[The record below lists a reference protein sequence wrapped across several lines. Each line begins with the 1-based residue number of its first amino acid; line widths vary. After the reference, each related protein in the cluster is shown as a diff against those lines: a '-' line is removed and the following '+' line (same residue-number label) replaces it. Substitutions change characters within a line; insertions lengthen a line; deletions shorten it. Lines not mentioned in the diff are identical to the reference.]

1 MKPIPDDPTPN
12 SRPLTSGLLHLLAII
27 LVLIWLPPQALAT
40 RIDGYNTQFPMGPPP
55 PNPQQG
61 LFDVAFVRD
70 ATTAVGPDGKVRFV
84 GQEVA
89 NNFQYA
95 IDVEAVAGS
104 RAGKRYASADVVMQ
118 QCHGGGFLNSFSQ
131 LGPDTRTFA
140 SASAWNQC
148 AQNIDAVAGVTRRV
162 DNFTRAWRDSAK
174 SFPMDGMLNHFN
186 DAANG
191 RPNAINKDP
200 FSPVRPA
207 GAPVEFPQYESPDM
221 AGGAMPNDT
230 RRLGDEVGRRQFA
243 IVVEWN
249 RPSARH
255 TINNLRL
262 YDTLTS
268 TYNIPPGHIVVLFNN
283 PAPAT
288 IGPFLGPINP
298 SDPNGLLSPAVAG
311 GMPRAAPVNASNT
324 RANWLAALAGNFFT
338 EANGQRTQPMPGDKL
353 FIYNTGHGGL
363 TRNALGVG
371 AQFSADTGGLGVRY
385 LVSIANGF
393 DVSST
398 GDPTIDSSIT
408 DVTEAGNFDQLQLSF
423 RKMVPSDVRLRI
435 NGLDLGFLADDF
447 IDPSLALPL
456 DPFVTE
462 PTVSYQLSVS
472 HALLGADPDTT
483 TIDFLSLGSLSD
495 SLFGL
500 LAVDFQGGDQEFLAV
515 QAVPE
520 PSTAVL
526 LVLSI
531 IALAIQRKL
540 RWKCSNAPLYALFL
554 LPVAGIVLLS
564 GEVSAG
570 SLGWDPK
577 MTAPPPSGG
586 NGTWDTVNK
595 FWFDGANDVAW
606 NNANQDDAT
615 FGPGSGTI
623 NLPGSITVRSL
634 TFSESYTIQGDG
646 SLTLAGAGMGAGR
659 VSIDANKTATVNSVI
674 AGAIPLEL
682 LGNGTLRVSAD
693 NTYSGGTIF
702 RAGTVLMDSSSQ
714 VAGGAITSGPLG
726 TGTITLARVP
736 IAPISLLTEG
746 PFTIDN
752 PINVEGVLAPTAI
765 GGFQVTE
772 EKSTYS
778 GKITLGGPVQ
788 LQANSAGGVA
798 FGTVAFTGEITGPGS
813 VRIIGGGTVEFH
825 RDSGNT
831 YTGGTVVAAGLL
843 SLQNDM
849 GSATGTGPVRVNAGG
864 VIGVNQTLPED
875 ATING
880 TLTVDPF
887 GRVLLG
893 NASNPMLATA
903 STLHT
908 KDVSM
913 GRGATFG
920 VVLEGVGASLASHL
934 DVIGTVTLGDR
945 DGLPD
950 LLSVL
955 TYDPAIGDKLFII
968 NNDANDAVT
977 GTFNGLNQ
985 NALVTLTNIADGKDF
1000 LFRISYTGDFDTKSV
1015 INGNDVVLFAVQ
1027 PVPEPAS
1034 MTLLCL
1040 GLVAMALR
1048 HRRLLRKVACA
1059 WEISSM
1065 RWSARRAQYLS
1076 SSGTEI

>member
-1 MKPIPDDPTPN
+1 MNILANSQDSSRMRLPLIPALRVLFAVT
-12 SRPLTSGLLHLLAII
+12 LLLAM
-27 LVLIWLPPQALAT
+27 PQTQALAT
-40 RIDGYNTQFPMGPPP
+40 RIDGYNTQFPAGPPP

-61 LFDVAFVRD
+61 LFDVTFVRD
-70 ATTAVGPDGKVRFV
+70 ATTAVGPDGKRRFA

-104 RAGKRYASADVVMQ
+104 QAGKRYASADVVMQ

-148 AQNIDAVAGVTRRV
+148 AQNIDATTGTTRRV

-174 SFPMDGMLNHFN
+174 SIPMDGMLSHFN

-207 GAPVEFPQYESPDM
+207 GAPVELPQYESSDM
-221 AGGAMPNDT
+221 AGGATPNDA
-230 RRLGDEVGRRQFA
+230 RRLGNEAGHRQF
-243 IVVEWN
+243 VVLVEWALPN
-249 RPSARH
+249 ARH

-268 TYNIPPGHIVVLFNN
+268 VYNIPPGHIAVLFNN
-283 PAPAT
+283 PAPGT

-298 SDPNGLLSPAVAG
+298 SDPNGLLPPAVAG
-311 GMPRAAPVNASNT
+311 GMPGAAPVNASNT
-324 RANWLAALAGNFFT
+324 RANWLAALAGNSFT
-338 EANGQRTQPMPGDKL
+338 EANGQKTQPMPGDKL

-371 AQFSADTGGLGVRY
+371 GQFSADAGGLGVRY

-408 DVTEAGNFDQLQLSF
+408 DVTDAGNVDLLQLSF
-423 RKMVPSDVRLRI
+423 RKTVPSDVRLRI

-447 IDPSLALPL
+447 TDPSLALPL

-462 PTVSYQLSVS
+462 PTVSYQLSLS
-472 HALLGADPDTT
+472 HALLGLDSDTT
-483 TIDFLSLGSLSD
+483 TIDLLTLSGISD
-495 SLFGL
+495 TLFGL
-500 LAVDFQGGDQEFLAV
+500 IAVDFQGGDQEFLAI

-520 PSTAVL
+520 PSTALLLMLGVIVL
-526 LVLSI
+526 VVQRKLQRKEGANMSRRSSAHRW
-531 IALAIQRKL
+531 IALA
-540 RWKCSNAPLYALFL
+540 A
-554 LPVAGIVLLS
+554 AGIVLL
-564 GEVSAG
+564 GGHAIAG
-570 SLGWDPK
+570 SLSWDPK

-595 FWFDGANDVAW
+595 FWFGGANDVAW

-615 FGPGSGTI
+615 FGTGFGTVD
-623 NLPGSITVRSL
+623 LPGNINVRSL
-634 TFSESYTIQGDG
+634 TFSDNYTIQGDG
-646 SLTLAGAGMGAGR
+646 SLTLVGAGMGAGR
-659 VSIDANKTATVNSVI
+659 ISIDANKTATVNSVI
-674 AGAIPLEL
+674 AGAVPLEL
-682 LGNGTLRVSAD
+682 LGNGTFRVSAQ

-726 TGTITLARVP
+726 TGPVTLSRSP

-752 PINVEGVLAPTAI
+752 PINVEAVLAPTTI

-788 LQANSAGGVA
+788 LQANSAAGVA
-798 FGTVAFTGEITGPGS
+798 FGTVAFTGEITGTGS
-813 VRIIGGGTVEFH
+813 VRIVGGGTVEFH
-825 RDSGNT
+825 RESGNS

-864 VIGVNQTLPED
+864 AIGVNQTLPED

-934 DVIGTVTLGDR
+934 DVVGTVTLGDR

-968 NNDANDAVT
+968 NNDGNDPIT
-977 GTFNGLNQ
+977 GTFSGLNQ
-985 NALVTLTNIADGKDF
+985 NALLTLTNIADGKDF
-1000 LFRISYTGDFDTKSV
+1000 TFRISYTGDFDTKGV
-1015 INGNDVVLFAVQ
+1015 TNGNDAVLFAVQ

-1034 MTLLCL
+1034 ITLLCI
-1040 GLVAMALR
+1040 GLVGIALR
-1048 HRRLLRKVACA
+1048 YWRLRRT
-1059 WEISSM
+1059 SG
-1065 RWSARRAQYLS
+1065 SAA
-1076 SSGTEI
+1076 